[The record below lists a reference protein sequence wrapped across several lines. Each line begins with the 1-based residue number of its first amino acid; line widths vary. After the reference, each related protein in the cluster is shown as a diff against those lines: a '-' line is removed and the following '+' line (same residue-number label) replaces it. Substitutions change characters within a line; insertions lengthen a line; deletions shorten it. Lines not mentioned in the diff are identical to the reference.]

1 LWRSPLIVAVTPHC
15 GSHPSLWRSPLIA
28 TASPHCDDKDSSPLI
43 LMASLRKNYRSPIFF
58 GGTLHPNTTTITYE
72 IAEPAD
78 SAVTCSGSK
87 CCLVNSLFVLACA
100 SLTKIRP
107 VTMIAMREVM
117 KNGLHHGQ
125 NCPRLPTIYL
135 HPINTTTYGIYRSI
149 LVSRHRRMSRQTSRR
164 TSSSLSA
171 S

>member
-1 LWRSPLIVAVTPHC
+1 MQVVSIKGR
-15 GSHPSLWRSPLIA
+15 
-28 TASPHCDDKDSSPLI
+28 
-43 LMASLRKNYRSPIFF
+43 
-58 GGTLHPNTTTITYE
+58 YE

-87 CCLVNSLFVLACA
+87 CCSVNSSFVSACA

-125 NCPRLPTIYL
+125 NCPRSYPMKYHLGAGYALNLCEAAHYI
-135 HPINTTTYGIYRSI
+135 GRES
-149 LVSRHRRMSRQTSRR
+149 VSG
-164 TSSSLSA
+164 
-171 S
+171 